1 MQHKDLTATGF
12 VSSRITMFL
21 LVLMGV
27 FFAFQPSWL
36 GWNTLVHWL
45 DDPVVAQGAS
55 PGGGLS
61 VGTHGSGALRLVS
74 FGLGCGFFLIAAL
87 SFEKD
92 QIRVRIAEVME
103 ALHQLLYGR
112 DYARDREAIE
122 ILMRSLDAEDPAARR
137 IAHENLVRLTG
148 QHFADDPAVWRSWW
162 EANKKTW
169 ARAKSGA
176 KKVADE

>member
-1 MQHKDLTATGF
+1 MDHKELTATSF

-21 LVLMGV
+21 LVVMGF

-36 GWNTLVHWL
+36 GWDAVVRWL
-45 DDPVVAQGAS
+45 DDPAAPAS
-55 PGGGLS
+55 A
-61 VGTHGSGALRLVS
+61 VHGSGALRLVS

-92 QIRVRIAEVME
+92 QIRLRIAEVME

-122 ILMRSLDAEDPAARR
+122 ILLRTFDSDDPAARR

-148 QHFADDPAVWRSWW
+148 QHFADDPKVWWSWW

-169 ARAKSGA
+169 ARVRSGGDRPGGRKSGPGA
-176 KKVADE
+176 

>member
-1 MQHKDLTATGF
+1 MEHKDLTATGF
-12 VSSRITMFL
+12 VSSRITMIL
-21 LVLMGV
+21 LVMMGV

-36 GWNTLVHWL
+36 GWNALVRWL
-45 DDPVVAQGAS
+45 DDPAAAAA
-55 PGGGLS
+55 GGTLYPTAG
-61 VGTHGSGALRLVS
+61 VQGSGALRLVS

-92 QIRVRIAEVME
+92 QLRVRMAEVME

-122 ILMRSLDAEDPAARR
+122 ILLRTFESDDPSARK

-148 QHFADDPAVWRSWW
+148 QNFAEDPKVWLSWW

-169 ARAKSGA
+169 ARAKGGP
-176 KKVADE
+176 KKPAGE